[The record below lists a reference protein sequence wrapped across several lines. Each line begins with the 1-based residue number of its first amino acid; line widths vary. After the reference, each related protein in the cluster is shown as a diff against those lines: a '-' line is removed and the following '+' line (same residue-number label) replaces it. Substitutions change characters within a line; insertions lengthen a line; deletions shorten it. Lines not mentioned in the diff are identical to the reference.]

1 MYRVR
6 VVMSFNGAHNLRNY
20 NGKCENLHG
29 HNWKVEAYL
38 KGDELN
44 ETEMLVDFTILKKRL
59 KEILET
65 LDHKYLN
72 EHVPFFVEHNPTS
85 ENISRYIYTSLKE
98 TFGALTD
105 RVIVWETDIQA
116 AEYWEND

>member
-38 KGDELN
+38 KGDRLN
-44 ETEMLVDFTILKKRL
+44 ETEMLTDFTILKKEL
-59 KEILET
+59 KAILEI

-72 EHVPFFVEHNPTS
+72 EEIEFFRTHNPTS
-85 ENISRYIYTSLKE
+85 ENIAFFIYTELKKK
-98 TFGALTD
+98 FGSLTD
-105 RVIVWETDIQA
+105 RVVVWETDIQA
-116 AEYWEND
+116 AEYWENS

>member
-6 VVMSFNGAHNLRNY
+6 AVMSFGGAHNLRNY

-38 KGDELN
+38 KGAELDG
-44 ETEMLVDFTILKKRL
+44 TDMLVDFTILKKRL
-59 KEILET
+59 KEILDT

-72 EHVPFFVEHNPTS
+72 EQVSFFVENNPTS
-85 ENISRYIYTSLKE
+85 ENIARYIYMNLKD

-105 RVIVWETDIQA
+105 RVVVWETDIQA
-116 AEYWEND
+116 AEYWEE